1 MPLAYFDEAERLGST
16 IGDNLLV
23 AHARISRGY
32 AANTLNGYAANAQQR
47 THGFGLSDVTSGVDL
62 LDQIVETAVEPPPIY
77 VRDWSH
83 PNTHRAFRAMIRA
96 VVGDLDA
103 ALDDIAEYVPGAPNE
118 NVDRRVDIRPTTTIA
133 ATEQMGSARA
143 YLAFGRVRAMQGL
156 PAESAQAFEQAL
168 LLTAQTNDDGMLAL
182 SYMNWLAYLTLPYF
196 ADDMELRRNMLERHD
211 QAWSR
216 AVDKLGIRPMPE
228 GVSHLLT
235 AYLDGAWSEMDWMDG
250 WWHEQMATSTLS
262 WGIVEEVVFARRAH
276 ARGEFERAWR
286 EIRHVLPQGPTTE
299 PGDCVFRGAE
309 DLQRLAVE
317 LALDERNLPE
327 ARGWLEAHDRWL
339 DWSGA
344 FTGRAEGIMLWA
356 HYHQRA
362 NDSSR
367 ARRLADQALALA
379 SDPRQPLALTAIH
392 RLLGKLNT
400 EAKQFNDADSHLQES
415 LRLAEACAAPFERAL
430 TLVELAELRVAQR
443 RPDAAMF
450 LLNDVQ
456 SICEPL
462 QAKPTLERVDALRH
476 RISKMS
482 QRAPSYPAGLSPREV
497 EVLQLVAGGLT
508 DAEIADKLFL
518 SRRTVSAHLR
528 SVYNKIGIGSR
539 AAAAVWAKEHRLI

>member
-1 MPLAYFDEAERLGST
+1 MSDATADELAETIEQASEASIVADLADGSGWQFRHALIREALYERIVSMRRRSWHRRVAEALATSGHPDPDTVAYHFQQANDDRATDWLIRAGERAASLYASKVAVERLEAALPALEADGNDRLRGWIMWLLGEQLGYIDPLRATAHFDEAERLGLMIADS
-16 IGDNLLV
+16 LLV
-23 AHARISRGY
+23 AHARLFRGFG
-32 AANTLNGYAANAQQR
+32 LNLYQQ
-47 THGFGLSDVTSGVDL
+47 GFRAGLSDVTSGVDL

-133 ATEQMGSARA
+133 ATGQMGSARA
-143 YLAFGRVRAMQGL
+143 YLAFGRVRAMQGI

-196 ADDMELRRNMLERHD
+196 ADVMELRRNMLERHD

-216 AVDKLGIRPMPE
+216 AVDKLGIGPMPE

-286 EIRHVLPQGPTTE
+286 EICHVLSEGPASE
-299 PGDCVFRGAE
+299 PGDRIFRGAE
-309 DLQRLAVE
+309 ELQRLAVE
-317 LALDERNLPE
+317 LALDEGN
-327 ARGWLEAHDRWL
+327 
-339 DWSGA
+339 S
-344 FTGRAEGIMLWA
+344 
-356 HYHQRA
+356 
-362 NDSSR
+362 
-367 ARRLADQALALA
+367 
-379 SDPRQPLALTAIH
+379 
-392 RLLGKLNT
+392 
-400 EAKQFNDADSHLQES
+400 
-415 LRLAEACAAPFERAL
+415 
-430 TLVELAELRVAQR
+430 
-443 RPDAAMF
+443 
-450 LLNDVQ
+450 
-456 SICEPL
+456 
-462 QAKPTLERVDALRH
+462 
-476 RISKMS
+476 S
-482 QRAPSYPAGLSPREV
+482 QRP
-497 EVLQLVAGGLT
+497 
-508 DAEIADKLFL
+508 
-518 SRRTVSAHLR
+518 
-528 SVYNKIGIGSR
+528 
-539 AAAAVWAKEHRLI
+539 